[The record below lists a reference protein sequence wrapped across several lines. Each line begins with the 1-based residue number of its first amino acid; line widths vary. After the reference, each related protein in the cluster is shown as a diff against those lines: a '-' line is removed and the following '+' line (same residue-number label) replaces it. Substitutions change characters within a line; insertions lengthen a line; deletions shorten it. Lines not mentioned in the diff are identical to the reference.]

1 MRELTSKKKV
11 LIVSFLLIILM
22 IYYIGTYYSDGLYHN
37 KTNYGAYIF
46 YTLNSFLPF
55 YLLLAFLSNNLVT
68 SNFYQ
73 NKYSKF
79 QNMII
84 PRIGFKKRILYE
96 IKTVLFSSIIVR
108 LMIHIFTLIVI
119 HLFFSEIHF
128 QGFESSAFVALNTNA
143 TISLL
148 LYIIYST
155 IGFAIFS
162 LFLYSLIYFIK
173 NKYIYNVSGII
184 IFVILAVS
192 MALIGNALYA
202 NQLNVKLFN
211 PLLEAINTLSL
222 ILPGLET
229 STAITSIRETN
240 LYFGYTC
247 IMFLI
252 YSCILC
258 FIGCSWTRKKG

>member
-1 MRELTSKKKV
+1 MREMASKKKV
-11 LIVSFLLIILM
+11 LIVSFLLVILM
-22 IYYIGTYYSDGLYHN
+22 IYYLGTYYSDGLYHN

-84 PRIGFKKRILYE
+84 PRTGFKKRILYE
-96 IKTVLFSSIIVR
+96 MKTVLFSSIIVR

-148 LYIIYST
+148 LYIVYST
-155 IGFAIFS
+155 VGFAIFS

-184 IFVILAVS
+184 ILVVLTVS
-192 MALIGNALYA
+192 IALIGNSLYA
-202 NQLNVKLFN
+202 HQVNVKLFN
-211 PLLEAINTLSL
+211 PILEAINPLSL
-222 ILPGLET
+222 LIPGLET
-229 STAITSIRETN
+229 STAITSINEVN

-252 YSCILC
+252 YSCIFN
-258 FIGCSWTRKKG
+258 FIGCFIAKKKG

>member
-1 MRELTSKKKV
+1 MRELTSKKRV

-68 SNFYQ
+68 SIFYQ

-229 STAITSIRETN
+229 STAITSIRETH